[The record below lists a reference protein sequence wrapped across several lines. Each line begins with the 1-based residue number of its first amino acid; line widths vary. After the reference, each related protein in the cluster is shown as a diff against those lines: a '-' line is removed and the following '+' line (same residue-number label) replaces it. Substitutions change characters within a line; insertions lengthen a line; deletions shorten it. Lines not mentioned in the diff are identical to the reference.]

1 MTKLNDYDLIY
12 CREFVVYR
20 NYDRLPFNADSN
32 ENTASSVYNEVKE
45 CVDSDFIEIDL
56 NSESDKDVL
65 YTYNSTFFTEELL
78 SKYPYIKIFIKGNLL
93 LLLNTDEHIE
103 LRYIEYDNN
112 ISADKII
119 ITLENVIKI
128 FSKYSSFALENGK
141 YINSLKVHC
150 GTGIFIN
157 SYIHLPILQMF
168 NKIKDNDLLDNV
180 FSISKEQNIDSN
192 PICAMIKFSNVN
204 SLYSQIDEQIAQYN
218 SCIKG
223 IIDDEMDEHN
233 KIFLSSQDVIKDKIL
248 KAFGIVR
255 YSMFLDDYE
264 YISIFTFFRAA
275 SEFGIIS
282 LDVNQLDKIFRF
294 IHTKTYFIENFEE
307 ACKKKSELLRKI
319 LLPAISKNLED

>member
-1 MTKLNDYDLIY
+1 MIKLNDCDLVY

-32 ENTASSVYNEVKE
+32 ENTANSVYNDVKE
-45 CVDSDFIEIDL
+45 CVESDFRELDL
-56 NSESDKDVL
+56 NSESDKDIL
-65 YTYNSTFFTEELL
+65 YSYNSTLFTEELL

-93 LLLNTDEHIE
+93 LFLNTDEHIE
-103 LRYIEYDNN
+103 LRYLEYDNKV
-112 ISADKII
+112 STEKVLLM
-119 ITLENVIKI
+119 LENVIES
-128 FSKYSSFALENGK
+128 FSKHSSFALDEGK
-141 YINSLKVHC
+141 YINSFKSHC
-150 GTGIFIN
+150 GTGLFIN
-157 SYIHLPILQMF
+157 TYIHLPILQMF
-168 NKIKDNDLLDNV
+168 NKIKDNDLLNNG

-192 PICAMIKFSNVN
+192 PICAMIKFCNVN
-204 SLYSQIDEQIAQYN
+204 SSYSQIDEQITQYN
-218 SCIKG
+218 SCIKEL
-223 IIDDEMDEHN
+223 ITDEIDEHN

-248 KAFGIVR
+248 KAFGIIK

-294 IHTKTYFIENFEE
+294 IHNKTYFIENFEE
-307 ACKKKSELLRKI
+307 ACKKKSELLKEI

>member
-1 MTKLNDYDLIY
+1 MIKLNNSDLVY

-20 NYDRLPFNADSN
+20 NYDKLPFNADSN
-32 ENTASSVYNEVKE
+32 ENTAGSVYNEVKE
-45 CVDSDFIEIDL
+45 LIESDFIELDL
-56 NSESDKDVL
+56 NIESDKDML
-65 YTYNSTFFTEELL
+65 YKYNSTLFTEKLL
-78 SKYPYIKIFIKGNLL
+78 SKFPYIKIFIKGNLL

-112 ISADKII
+112 ISIDKII
-119 ITLENVIKI
+119 ITLDNVIKK
-128 FSKYSSFALENGK
+128 FSKNSSFAIDNGK
-141 YINSLKVHC
+141 YINSLKAHC
-150 GTGIFIN
+150 GTGLFIN
-157 SYIHLPILQMF
+157 TYIHLPILQMF
-168 NKIKDNDLLDNV
+168 NKIKDNDLLDNG

-223 IIDDEMDEHN
+223 LIDDEMDEHN
-233 KIFLSSQDVIKDKIL
+233 KIFFSSQDVIKDKIL
-248 KAFGIVR
+248 KAFGIVK

-294 IHTKTYFIENFEE
+294 IHNKTYFIENFEE